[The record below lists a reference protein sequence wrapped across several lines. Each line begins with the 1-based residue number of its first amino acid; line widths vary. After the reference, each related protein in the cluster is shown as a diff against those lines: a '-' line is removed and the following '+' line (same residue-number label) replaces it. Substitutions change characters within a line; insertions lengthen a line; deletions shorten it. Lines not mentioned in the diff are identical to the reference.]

1 MSEIYKNKRFKDD
14 IEKYN
19 SAIKLM
25 SDESQKQ
32 EAIKLLNDLVFEVK
46 KMDNMHLD
54 LVYSHSLGTAGNEFR
69 DNIGSIRKKLETK
82 IKGWL

>member
-1 MSEIYKNKRFKDD
+1 MGEIYKNKRFIED

-69 DNIGSIRKKLETK
+69 DKIRSIRKQLK
-82 IKGWL
+82 IKLKL

>member
-1 MSEIYKNKRFKDD
+1 MGEIYKNKRFIEDV
-14 IEKYN
+14 EKYN

-69 DNIGSIRKKLETK
+69 DKIRSIRKQLK
-82 IKGWL
+82 IKLKL